1 MKSIEIN
8 SLTKTFGNFTA
19 VDNIT
24 FSVEIGEI
32 FGFLGPN
39 GAGKTTTI
47 RMLCG
52 ILKPTAGSG
61 TVAGFDILKE
71 NERIKTRI
79 GYMSQKFS
87 LYRDLTVA
95 ENIDFFAGIYRIA
108 NPLKTE
114 RKSWALETVGLLEFK
129 DHLTQELPTGFKQR
143 LGLVC
148 ALLHS
153 PPIIFL
159 DEPTAGVDP
168 ASRRDFWDLIYRL
181 KREAKT
187 TIFVTTHYMDE
198 AEHCERIALIQSGT
212 IAAIGSPAE
221 LKKSLKTKVF
231 VVQGNP
237 FFTIK
242 EIIEKAEGIEN
253 VVPFGKSFHVFF
265 QDEKSSELVKHQL
278 SRADINITRFEPIEP
293 ALEDVFISVMKNA
306 D

>member
-1 MKSIEIN
+1 MKSIEVTN
-8 SLTKTFGNFTA
+8 LTKTFGNFIA
-19 VDNIT
+19 VNDIT
-24 FSVEIGEI
+24 FAVKQGEI

-61 TVAGFDILKE
+61 AVAGFDIIKE
-71 NERIKTRI
+71 NERIKAHI

-87 LYRDLTVA
+87 LYRDLTVS
-95 ENIDFFAGIYRIA
+95 ENIDFFAGIYRIT
-108 NPLKTE
+108 NSLKPV
-114 RKSWALETVGLLEFK
+114 RKSWALETAGLLEFK
-129 DHLTQELPTGFKQR
+129 DQLTQELPTGFKQR

-168 ASRRDFWDLIYRL
+168 VSRRDFWDLIYRL
-181 KREAKT
+181 KHETKT

-237 FFTIK
+237 FFAIK

-253 VVPFGKSFHVFF
+253 IVPFGKSFHVFF
-265 QDEKSSELVKHQL
+265 RDEKSSELVKNQL
-278 SRADINITRFEPIEP
+278 SRININITRFEPIEP